1 MKSIGFANQKGGVG
15 KSSLCCSLAAYAGDA
30 LILDVDPQATASQWF
45 RSRPEQYELPECAMA
60 RPRDVGRAVKATARR
75 WVFIDTPGDLT
86 AREALDFS
94 DLVVVPVRA
103 SIHDLRAAA
112 RTVELLQGRR
122 GVFVINAA
130 PVPRATAESPFV
142 VEARR
147 ALGAYPLELCP
158 VVIHQRAAWVHSGI
172 AGLGVSE
179 WDDAKASQEIKEL
192 WAWLSAR

>member
-1 MKSIGFANQKGGVG
+1 M
-15 KSSLCCSLAAYAGDA
+15 
-30 LILDVDPQATASQWF
+30 
-45 RSRPEQYELPECAMA
+45 
-60 RPRDVGRAVKATARR
+60 
-75 WVFIDTPGDLT
+75 
-86 AREALDFS
+86 
-94 DLVVVPVRA
+94 VPVRA

-130 PVPRATAESPFV
+130 PVPRATTESPFV

-172 AGLGVSE
+172 AGLGE
-179 WDDAKASQEIKEL
+179 
-192 WAWLSAR
+192 